1 MLCIIKKHL
10 TQKFLSFIEQV
21 ANSSECC
28 LLIDNKLG
36 ILIKEVLDQFNASRS
51 TSTGPYAAPVDVQVP
66 NDGLLRNARLKKKNV
81 QTRTSLRPRT
91 WLDKKQ
97 KGRSRAQKK
106 QRYIV
111 IFYSIFLAYFSC
123 VNE

>member
-97 KGRSRAQKK
+97 KGRSRAQKNK
-106 QRYIV
+106 GILS
-111 IFYSIFLAYFSC
+111 FSILYF
-123 VNE
+123 